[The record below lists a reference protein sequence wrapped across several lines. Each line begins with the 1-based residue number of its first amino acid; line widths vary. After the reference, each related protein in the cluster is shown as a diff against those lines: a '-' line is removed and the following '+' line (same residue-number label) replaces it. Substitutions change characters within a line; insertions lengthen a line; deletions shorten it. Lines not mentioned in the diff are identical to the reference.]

1 MNPHLLLLVGVAL
14 GLALIA
20 ATLGL
25 RTQRENSHLLS
36 RPWPLEPR
44 RPLLSQPEQVLYRR
58 LVQACPRHS
67 VFCQVQLMQMLRFK
81 RGGWN
86 PGVANRINQLS
97 IDFLIVN
104 PDTSIVAA
112 IELDD
117 RSHQRADRRAADA
130 RKAHAL
136 KSAGIP
142 LLRWQTRDLPDTTA
156 IAAGLAGLCAGS
168 EPNAPALP
176 LPR

>member
-1 MNPHLLLLVGVAL
+1 MNLHVLWLLG
-14 GLALIA
+14 GTLALA
-20 ATLGL
+20 LVATAL
-25 RTQRENSHLLS
+25 RPGRTKSPSLN

-58 LVQACPRHS
+58 LAQACPQRI
-67 VFCQVQLMQMLRFK
+67 VLCQVQLLQMLRFK

-86 PGVANRINQLS
+86 QGIANRINQLS
-97 IDFLIVN
+97 VDFVVIN

-117 RSHQRADRRAADA
+117 SSHVRADRRAADA

-142 LLRWQTRDLPDTTA
+142 LLRWHTRELPDASA
-156 IAAGLAGLCAGS
+156 IQAALAEVGVGAYASAAAVGS
-168 EPNAPALP
+168 
-176 LPR
+176 